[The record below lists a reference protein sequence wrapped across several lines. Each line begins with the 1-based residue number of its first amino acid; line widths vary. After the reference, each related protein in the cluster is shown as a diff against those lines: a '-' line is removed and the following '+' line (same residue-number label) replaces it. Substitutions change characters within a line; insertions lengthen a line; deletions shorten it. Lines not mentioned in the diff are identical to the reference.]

1 MIMATGRMSKQ
12 TKSLQDLHRFLD
24 EKSQEVETER
34 EEDRSWTTKE
44 HLINLKKQKL
54 KVKEQLKGIK

>member
-24 EKSQEVETER
+24 KKSQEVENER

>member
-1 MIMATGRMSKQ
+1 MATGRMSKR
-12 TKSLQDLHRFLD
+12 TKRLQDLHRFLN

-34 EEDRSWTTKE
+34 EEDRSWTTKA

-54 KVKEQLKGIK
+54 KVKEQLKGIR

>member
-1 MIMATGRMSKQ
+1 MATGRLSKQ
-12 TKSLQDLHRFLD
+12 TKGLQDLHRFLD

>member
-1 MIMATGRMSKQ
+1 MATGRMSKQ

-54 KVKEQLKGIK
+54 KVICMA

>member
-54 KVKEQLKGIK
+54 KALCVWHK

>member
-1 MIMATGRMSKQ
+1 MATGRMSKQ

>member
-1 MIMATGRMSKQ
+1 MIMATGRMSKA